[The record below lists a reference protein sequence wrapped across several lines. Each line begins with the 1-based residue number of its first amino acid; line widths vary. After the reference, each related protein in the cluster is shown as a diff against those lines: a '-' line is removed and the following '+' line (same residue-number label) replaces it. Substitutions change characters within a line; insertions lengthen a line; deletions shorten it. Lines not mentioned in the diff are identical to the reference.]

1 MLDRSHAGMKSTCIH
16 MHPHNTQRNNSSR
29 MAALNAVLA
38 TAAVQHTHAMIGHG
52 MLRAHLR
59 VSRLMR
65 CSVEH
70 PHLTRS
76 ACSLQLSESAGSSP
90 DAFGSLCA
98 CVQLKSAR
106 TIYRSRECASARWLE
121 HNLECEANTVRGCVG
136 VWAWVGGWAQRCK
149 WLFPSRAMHAE
160 FQSPNPG
167 KLKLLFRGS
176 WKVALRTSTAFLS
189 TACCPLTCAV

>member
-1 MLDRSHAGMKSTCIH
+1 MLC
-16 MHPHNTQRNNSSR
+16 
-29 MAALNAVLA
+29 
-38 TAAVQHTHAMIGHG
+38 
-52 MLRAHLR
+52 AHLR

-90 DAFGSLCA
+90 DALGSHCRNVCLCA
-98 CVQLKSAR
+98 QLKSAR

-121 HNLECEANTVRGCVG
+121 HNLECVKRTLCVG
-136 VWAWVGGWAQRCK
+136 VWGCGCGWVGGHSGASGFLK
-149 WLFPSRAMHAE
+149 PSRAMHAE

-167 KLKLLFRGS
+167 KLKRLFRRS
-176 WKVALRTSTAFLS
+176 WKVALRTLPRGYPAFLS
-189 TACCPLTCAV
+189 TARRPLTCAV